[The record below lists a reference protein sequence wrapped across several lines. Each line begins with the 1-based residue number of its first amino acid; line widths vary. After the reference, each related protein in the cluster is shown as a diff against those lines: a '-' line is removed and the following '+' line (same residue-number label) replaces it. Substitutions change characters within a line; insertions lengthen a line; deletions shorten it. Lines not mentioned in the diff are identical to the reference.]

1 MKPNI
6 LLIMTDQQQ
15 AKLRKAAGYSID
27 TMPNLDALGQS
38 GVDFERCYTPN
49 PTCAPARTS
58 LFTGRYPSAHKVRT
72 NHNLRDARYHRDL
85 IDVLKSAGYM
95 TALCGKNHTYFHPGE
110 RLDFQAESDHL
121 GKEWGHDCEPD
132 SPLQAEFRQFLRDT
146 DFIDAAEASPFPIEC
161 QLPYR
166 NVSSCLRFLD
176 KWANEADDDQPF
188 FAWVSFAE
196 PHNPYQVPEPYFSM
210 FPPESLPPLESAS
223 VDLESKGHKFSWIKG
238 VWDEVIGDDP
248 GRIARMRASYHGMLR
263 LIDDQVGRLLKELDQ
278 RNLADNTIVIYVS
291 DHGDFAGEYG
301 MMRKGT
307 DLPDCLTRVPMIW
320 RVPGLSP
327 MGRTDCGTVN
337 LCDIFPTLCD
347 LLDLEI
353 PFGVQGRSIRTLLEG
368 GTVPGEFDVGYS
380 ECGFGGLYWDENDGL
395 DLCEEGACRK
405 RETFDCLNTWTQCG
419 QIRMAVKGDWKI
431 QCDMLGN
438 CYLYNLAEDPAELCN
453 LADNPAF
460 TEVKADMLRELTAAI
475 LRADDPLPP
484 PHHRY
489 RVKRHPKNY
498 MMQTFRADDPGVS
511 KL

>member
-248 GRIARMRASYHGMLR
+248 GRIARVRASYHGMLR

-380 ECGFGGLYWDENDGL
+380 ECGFGGLCLDENDGL
-395 DLCEEGACRK
+395 VLC
-405 RETFDCLNTWTQCG
+405 
-419 QIRMAVKGDWKI
+419 
-431 QCDMLGN
+431 
-438 CYLYNLAEDPAELCN
+438 
-453 LADNPAF
+453 
-460 TEVKADMLRELTAAI
+460 
-475 LRADDPLPP
+475 
-484 PHHRY
+484 
-489 RVKRHPKNY
+489 
-498 MMQTFRADDPGVS
+498 
-511 KL
+511 